1 MNPECVEYVYEL
13 FDGHTWFIQYVFN
26 RLYEMTEKGSAVT
39 IEKAHEAVRFILDLF
54 EPSFQELFARMSER
68 QRSLLT
74 AIAKSGSVS
83 SPTGVDFISRYG
95 LRSASAVQ
103 GALRPL
109 IKDETVSYVNGHYL
123 ISNRF
128 FSYWLAG
135 RY

>member
-39 IEKAHEAVRFILDLF
+39 IEQSHE
-54 EPSFQELFARMSER
+54 
-68 QRSLLT
+68 
-74 AIAKSGSVS
+74 
-83 SPTGVDFISRYG
+83 
-95 LRSASAVQ
+95 
-103 GALRPL
+103 ALRPL

-128 FSYWLAG
+128 FSLWLAG